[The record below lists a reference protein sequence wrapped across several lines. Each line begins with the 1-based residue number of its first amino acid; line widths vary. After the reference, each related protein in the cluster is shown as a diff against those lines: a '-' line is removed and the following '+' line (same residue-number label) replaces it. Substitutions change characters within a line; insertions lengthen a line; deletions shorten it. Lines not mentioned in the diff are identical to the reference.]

1 MERSEF
7 ARKIRAAWSF
17 LKDRVKLVRTV
28 SSLAPL
34 AVDEVFRRLVLDPD
48 ASYRAIYLLGLSRS
62 HYNLLLSDYAYL
74 QFSWASPASWRLAY
88 YPNPW
93 ITGVASAEEAV
104 GSWEEFEQHGLLANE
119 DVDELIA
126 DLPYLA
132 SVPPIRFEYSVDQ
145 YREIDH
151 PAAHMHIGRH
161 AENRWPFAR
170 LLDPLTFSMVI
181 VKLYYPALW
190 NPQSRFVDDTVKN
203 CLEAALVEAL
213 RTPGRVH
220 QFSET
225 ERRTIH
231 FTAS

>member
-1 MERSEF
+1 MERNDFS
-7 ARKIRAAWSF
+7 RKIRAAWSF
-17 LKDRVKLVRTV
+17 FKDRMQLVRVV
-28 SSLAPL
+28 SSLVPL
-34 AVDEVFRRLVLDPD
+34 ARDEAFRRLVLEPE
-48 ASYRAIYLLGLSRS
+48 ASYRAIYLLGLSRA

-74 QFSWASPASWRLAY
+74 QFSWASPGAWRLAY

-93 ITGVASAEEAV
+93 ISGVPSAEEAL
-104 GSWEEFEQHGLLANE
+104 GEWEELEKNGLLANE
-119 DVDELIA
+119 DVDQLIT

-132 SVPPIRFEYSVDQ
+132 SVPPIRFEYAVDQ

-151 PAAHMHIGRH
+151 PAAHMHMGQH
-161 AENRWPFAR
+161 GENRWPFAR

-181 VKLYYPALW
+181 TKLYYPALW
-190 NPQSRFVDDTVKN
+190 NPQSRFVDATVQN

-220 QFSET
+220 QFSEA
-225 ERRTIH
+225 ERCTIH